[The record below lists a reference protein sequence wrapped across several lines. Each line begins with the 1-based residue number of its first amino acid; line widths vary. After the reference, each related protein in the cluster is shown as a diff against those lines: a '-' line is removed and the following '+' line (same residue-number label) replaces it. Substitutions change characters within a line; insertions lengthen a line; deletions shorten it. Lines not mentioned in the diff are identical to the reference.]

1 MSFFAYARRTLR
13 GRKTIWAA
21 NVVLLLICL
30 VLIVTDRNRAID
42 VLSSDQGSRD
52 GRDRAKPPQPHKGF
66 GNFVD
71 RVAQRRGTSP
81 SRNELRKKSQVPLKK
96 NVNFCSTAQY
106 ANGTWQA
113 RKNPPGS
120 VSDIRQLNSLG
131 VSQVEPSRPLD
142 LSSVADVVVVV
153 LS

>member
-1 MSFFAYARRTLR
+1 MSFLAYARRSLR

-21 NVVLLLICL
+21 NTVLLLICL
-30 VLIVTDRNRAID
+30 ILVVTDRNRAVD
-42 VLSSDQGSRD
+42 VLSSDLGARRLRRD
-52 GRDRAKPPQPHKGF
+52 GRDGAKPPQAHKGF

-71 RVAQRRGTSP
+71 RVAQGRGKSP
-81 SRNELRKKSQVPLKK
+81 LRNELKKKSQVPLKKK

-120 VSDIRQLNSLG
+120 ISDIRQLNSLG
-131 VSQVEPSRPLD
+131 VSRRP
-142 LSSVADVVVVV
+142 ARPCT
-153 LS
+153 